1 MKASTQFEK
10 TIYAY
15 LESVASN
22 DALFAETFKKPNKNI
37 QECAN
42 YIMGKVKSSGVN
54 AYADEEI
61 FGMAIHYYDED
72 SIKDVKPVSG
82 KVIVSKSTEG
92 KTANTKPVPKSK
104 QPSKKPVSPVAQMPL
119 FG

>member
-42 YIMGKVKSSGVN
+42 YIMGKVKSSGVT
-54 AYADEEI
+54 AMADEEV
-61 FGMAIHYYDED
+61 FAMAIHYYDED
-72 SIKDVKPVSG
+72 SIVNVKPVSG
-82 KVIVSKSTEG
+82 KVVVSKSTEG
-92 KTANTKPVPKSK
+92 KKATQKPAAKVKPANKK
-104 QPSKKPVSPVAQMPL
+104 QSPVAQMPL